1 MIDANVTVQNEP
13 FLRFLAGVKIYA
25 TVVDRKRSSIIS
37 IDIFI
42 LILKKKRVVNFNEN
56 KNRITTDT
64 FVMYKDAFVTNFVP
78 IAQSTLVFD
87 RKNICRSVSQ
97 FFGILPRNLRSSR
110 SE

>member
-42 LILKKKRVVNFNEN
+42 LILKKK
-56 KNRITTDT
+56 
-64 FVMYKDAFVTNFVP
+64 
-78 IAQSTLVFD
+78 S
-87 RKNICRSVSQ
+87 C
-97 FFGILPRNLRSSR
+97 
-110 SE
+110 